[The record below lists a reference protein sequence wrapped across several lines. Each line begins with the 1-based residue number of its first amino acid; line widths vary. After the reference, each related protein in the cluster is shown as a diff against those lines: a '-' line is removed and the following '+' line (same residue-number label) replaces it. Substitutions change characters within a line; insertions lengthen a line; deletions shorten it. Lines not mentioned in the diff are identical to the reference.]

1 MGFNNR
7 IKKMKKVKLPKDV
20 WVSLNRRLNDSI
32 LAEISMSHVPS
43 RRGNEIKK
51 DNVRDEVLNIMTFYF
66 DRDFPTGLTEE
77 TKTNVEN

>member
-1 MGFNNR
+1 
-7 IKKMKKVKLPKDV
+7 MKKVKLPKDV

-51 DNVRDEVLNIMTFYF
+51 DNVRDEVLNIMNF
-66 DRDFPTGLTEE
+66 
-77 TKTNVEN
+77 